1 MPDCFK
7 IAANIVDVI
16 KGEIFPGEI
25 SIEGGRITAIER
37 KPGAHY
43 DTWITPGFVDAHVHV
58 ESSLLA
64 PTEFARAA
72 AIHGTVASVSDPHE
86 IANVLGLEGVHW
98 MIQDAKKTPFKIY
111 YGAPS
116 CVPATPFE
124 TAGAHFGPEEVD
136 SLLALPEIKYLSEV
150 MNFPAVINR
159 DPFIMS
165 IVETAKK
172 RGKRIDG
179 HSPGVLNRDLERYAS
194 AGIETDHECTT
205 LEEALQRCRLGMKVA
220 IREGSAARNFE
231 ALWPVLNEYPDQVF
245 FCSDDKHPDDLVV
258 SHINAMAKR
267 AVAMGCKLMD
277 VLRAATRNPVQHYG
291 LEVGLLQVGD
301 PADFVEWDNL
311 QDFNCLRTCIQGQ
324 WVAENGKPLL
334 PRLQPT
340 PINRFHSSSKT
351 PDEFAL
357 PARPGNRHRV
367 IVALDGQLLTGE
379 DVVETTGIDV
389 ERDLLKI
396 TVVNRYGEAP
406 PAVALIRNFGLK
418 EGALASSVA
427 HDSHNIVAVGTNDKD
442 LCRAVNLISANGGG
456 LCAVQGRTAKILPLP
471 IAGLMSDGEAW
482 EVAESFTQLN
492 IMAKQMGCSLKS
504 PFMTLSFMALL
515 VIPQLKLSD
524 LGLFDV
530 STFSLIASD

>member
-1 MPDCFK
+1 MPESFK
-7 IAANIVDVI
+7 IAGNLVDII

-25 SIEGGRITAIER
+25 TVKDGRIASIEAR
-37 KPGAHY
+37 PGAHY
-43 DTWITPGFVDAHVHV
+43 DTWITPGLVDAHVHV

-72 AIHGTVASVSDPHE
+72 ATHGTVASVSDPHE

-98 MIQDAKKTPFKIY
+98 MIRDAQQTPFKIY

-124 TAGAHFGPEEVD
+124 TAGARFGPEEVD

-165 IVETAKK
+165 IVNTAKK
-172 RGKRIDG
+172 RNKRIDG
-179 HSPGVLNRDLERYAS
+179 HSPGVLNEGLERYAA

-205 LEEALQRCRLGMKVA
+205 LEEARQRCQLGMKVA
-220 IREGSAARNFE
+220 IREGSAARNFD
-231 ALWPVLNEYPDQVF
+231 ALWPILKEYPDQVF

-258 SHINAMAKR
+258 SHINKLMQR
-267 AVAMGCKLMD
+267 AVAKGCSLMD

-291 LEVGLLQVGD
+291 LEVGLLQLGD
-301 PADFVEWDNL
+301 PADLVEWDNL
-311 QDFNCLRTCIQGQ
+311 DDFNCLRTCIQGQ
-324 WVAENGKPLL
+324 WVAEKGKPLL

-340 PINRFHSSSKT
+340 PINRFHRSSKT
-351 PDEFAL
+351 PDEFTL

-367 IVALDGQLLTGE
+367 IVALDGQLLTSE
-379 DVVETTGIDV
+379 DVVETAGIDLD
-389 ERDLLKI
+389 RDILKI

-442 LCRAVNLISANGGG
+442 LSRAVNLVSANGGG
-456 LCAVQGRTAKILPLP
+456 LSAVQGRAARTLPLP

-482 EVAESFTQLN
+482 ETAEAFTQLN
-492 IMAKQMGCSLKS
+492 TMARQMGCTLHS

-515 VIPQLKLSD
+515 VIPKLKLSD

-530 STFSLIASD
+530 DTFSLISTD